1 MVDGSATTA
10 DNAQR
15 PSGTRERPAAVSELE
30 LLLAQLFLDPPS
42 LDCVTVDDILRRY
55 RLTGLGAPALTA
67 IEQSQRIV
75 RARGDY
81 HQLGVCEFHIGL
93 IYFTWT
99 DHRAAA
105 NQFLLARQSWTL
117 AGDASAKC
125 LGHFAQGLA
134 LVDAQHFEPAMLQ
147 YGRAE
152 RLLSQPPRSGPAAT
166 RHGALDEKMRPL
178 LMAAQETLRVKLWP
192 NDQVAPAESAPAESA
207 ASNAPPRRPSAS
219 EAADAAI
226 GLPRAAPDDRPAL
239 GATISNLPAGPRR
252 RDSPIPGHALDD
264 DRYTWY
270 AVADRHG
277 GFLPSIPI
285 GIWLLADRELDDL
298 ATRRNVV
305 IVGSRQAGLG
315 SISLRPLAQSSLTHA
330 LYLGFRVS
338 DGASAGSPV
347 APDGPVAPGSPLP
360 QLFLDDSHR
369 EVSGSDVQVL
379 GVVKGFWRAW
389 DGELPV

>member
-1 MVDGSATTA
+1 MVDGSATTN
-10 DNAQR
+10 DNARRPPASPQR
-15 PSGTRERPAAVSELE
+15 PRAVSDLE
-30 LLLAQLFLDPPS
+30 LLLSVLFPDPPA
-42 LDCVTVDDILRRY
+42 LDCITIDDILRRY

-93 IYFTWT
+93 IYFTWA

-117 AGDASAKC
+117 ASDASAKC
-125 LGHFAQGLA
+125 LAHFAQGLA
-134 LVDAQHFEPAMLQ
+134 LADAQHYEPAMLQ

-152 RLLSQPPRSGPAAT
+152 RLLSQQPRSGPAAT

-178 LMAAQETLRVKLWP
+178 LIAAQEALRVRLWP
-192 NDQVAPAESAPAESA
+192 NDQSAPAAPAEHA
-207 ASNAPPRRPSAS
+207 ASNAPSPAEHAVSDADSAS
-219 EAADAAI
+219 
-226 GLPRAAPDDRPAL
+226 PRSPQPQMRPATPDDRPLL
-239 GATISNLPAGPRR
+239 GAHISNMPPIPRH

-264 DRYTWY
+264 DRYAWY
-270 AVADRHG
+270 AVADRQG
-277 GFLPSIPI
+277 GFLPSIPT
-285 GIWLLADRELDDL
+285 GIWLLADRELDEL
-298 ATRRNVV
+298 ATGRSVV

-330 LYLGFRVS
+330 LYLGFRIS
-338 DGASAGSPV
+338 DRGASSDHPT
-347 APDGPVAPGSPLP
+347 APADALS
-360 QLFLDDSHR
+360 QLYLDDSQR
-369 EVSGSDVQVL
+369 AVSGSDVQVL
-379 GVVKGFWRAW
+379 GVVKGFWQAL